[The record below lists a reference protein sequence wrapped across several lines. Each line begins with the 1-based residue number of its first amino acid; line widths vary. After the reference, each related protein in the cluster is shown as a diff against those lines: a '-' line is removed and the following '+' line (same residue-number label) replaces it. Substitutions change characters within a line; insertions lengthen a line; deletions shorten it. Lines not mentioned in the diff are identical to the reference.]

1 MRSTGA
7 VIMSVFAAI
16 WGFLALHLSG
26 QVAWMQ
32 AVPIAVSL
40 VLILAA
46 LAGGRHAVPP
56 SPEERRRIG
65 RAVMLWSAIEGVII
79 FGGVNFLGNTGHTD
93 WTMAFIAVVV
103 GLHFFPLA
111 RSLRVPL
118 YWLTGLG
125 LIGVAVASLA
135 LVPFGVAQN
144 ATIGLGCA
152 MVLWL
157 TAFGVTAF
165 PPKAKAMME
174 A

>member
-7 VIMSVFAAI
+7 IVMSAFAAL

-26 QVAWMQ
+26 QVVWMQ
-32 AVPIAVSL
+32 AVPIAVSG

-46 LAGGRHAVPP
+46 LATGRHAVPP
-56 SPEERRRIG
+56 APEERRRIG
-65 RAVMLWSAIEGVII
+65 RAVMLWSAVEGVVI
-79 FGGVNFLGNTGHTD
+79 FGGVNVLRNTGHTD
-93 WTMAFIAVVV
+93 WTTAFIAVVV

-125 LIGVAVASLA
+125 LIGVAAAGLV
-135 LVPFGVAQN
+135 LVPSGVAQD
-144 ATIGLGCA
+144 AAIGLGCA
-152 MVLWL
+152 VVLWL
-157 TAFGVTAF
+157 TAFVVTAF
-165 PPKAKAMME
+165 TPRTTVAA